1 MTRAR
6 FWLLLLALALLSACY
21 LVTEYHPAECAGER
35 VDTVAVLLVGSS
47 THVVTE
53 HTCTTWRAIT
63 DTTKCW
69 DRAADPV
76 PCPAATRD

>member
-35 VDTVAVLLVGSS
+35 VDTVAVLLVGLAWIRQSVARVREHLLTLLQES
-47 THVVTE
+47 WVVL
-53 HTCTTWRAIT
+53 A
-63 DTTKCW
+63 
-69 DRAADPV
+69 
-76 PCPAATRD
+76 